1 MQIAP
6 FALERYFARY
16 EFDVPHLL
24 SPSDSE
30 PYTLPELLAYATPG
44 QRAAWDTLW
53 LGYTESA
60 GSAPLR
66 AGVAA
71 LYTDPITADH
81 VLGVVPEEGIFIAMN
96 TLLAAGDHVVVT
108 APGYQSLYSIAAAL
122 GCTVD
127 TWTPNPE
134 GWFFDVDE
142 LAGLLTPQTRMIVV
156 NFPHN
161 PTGALPS
168 AAEFAA
174 VLDLA
179 AERGAVVFSDEMYRW
194 FEYDPDDRLPSAA
207 EVYPNAVTLSG
218 LSKSFGLPGL
228 RVGWLATQNREFL
241 ARFQA
246 FKDYT
251 TICGSAPSE
260 LLAVIALANAE
271 ALAARNLSITTANLA
286 TLRAFFD
293 ERAHLLAWQPPRA
306 GTITLAQ
313 VVPDVDID
321 AFAEAAVTQA
331 GVMILPASV
340 YGYGGRYFRLGYGR
354 RTLPAA
360 LAAFGAFLD
369 GYFG

>member
-1 MQIAP
+1 MQIEP

-16 EFDVPHLL
+16 EFDAPHLL

-30 PYTLPELLAYATPG
+30 PYTLPEVLAYATPE

-60 GSAPLR
+60 GNAALR

-71 LYTDPITADH
+71 LYDDTITPEQ

-96 TLLAAGDHVVVT
+96 TLLSAGDHVIAT

-127 TWTPNPE
+127 HWTPNPD
-134 GWFFDVDE
+134 GWVFDVDE
-142 LAGLLTPQTRMIVV
+142 LESLLTPQTRMIVI

-168 AAEFAA
+168 ADEFQAIM
-174 VLDLA
+174 DLA
-179 AERGAVVFSDEMYRW
+179 AERGIIVFSDEMYRW
-194 FEYDPDDRLPSAA
+194 FEYDPADRLPAAA

-218 LSKSFGLPGL
+218 LSKSFGMPGL
-228 RVGWLATQNREFL
+228 RVGWLATQNADFL
-241 ARFQA
+241 ARFQS

-260 LLAVIALANAE
+260 MLAVIALANAD
-271 ALAARNLSITTANLA
+271 ALAARNLSITLENLD
-286 TLRAFFD
+286 TLRGFFS
-293 ERAHLLAWQPPRA
+293 ERARLLAWQPPRA
-306 GTITLAQ
+306 GTMALVQ

-321 AFAEAAVTQA
+321 AFADAAVTQQ
-331 GVMILPASV
+331 GVMILPSSV
-340 YGYGGRYFRLGYGR
+340 YGYPGRYFRLGFGR
-354 RTLPAA
+354 RSLPAA
-360 LAAFGAFLD
+360 LAAFENFIS
-369 GYFG
+369 GYFR

>member
-1 MQIAP
+1 MQIEP

-30 PYTLPELLAYATPG
+30 PYTLPEVLAYATPE
-44 QRAAWDTLW
+44 QRDAWDNLW

-60 GSAPLR
+60 GGEALR
-66 AGVAA
+66 AGIAA
-71 LYTDPITADH
+71 LYDDNITPER

-96 TLLAAGDHVVVT
+96 TLLAAGDHVIVT
-108 APGYQSLYSIAAAL
+108 APGYQSLYSVAAAI
-122 GCTVD
+122 GCSVD
-127 TWTPNPE
+127 AWAPNPE

-142 LAGLLTPQTRMIVV
+142 LESLLTPQTRMIVV

-168 AAEFAA
+168 EDEFRA

-179 AERGAVVFSDEMYRW
+179 NERGIIVFSDEMYRW
-194 FEYDPDDRLPSAA
+194 FEYDPEDRLPSAA
-207 EVYPNAVTLSG
+207 ELYPDAVTLAG
-218 LSKSFGLPGL
+218 LSKSFGMPGL
-228 RVGWLATQNREFL
+228 RVGWLATQNADFL
-241 ARFQA
+241 ARFQS

-260 LLAVIALANAE
+260 MLAIIALENAE
-271 ALAARNLSITTANLA
+271 ALAARNLSITLENLA
-286 TLRAFFD
+286 TLREFFAA
-293 ERAHLLAWQPPRA
+293 RARLLAWQPPRA

-321 AFAEAAVTQA
+321 AFADAAVTQH
-331 GVMILPASV
+331 GVMILPSSV
-340 YGYGGRYFRLGYGR
+340 YGYPGRYFRLGFGR
-354 RTLPAA
+354 RSLPAA
-360 LAAFGAFLD
+360 LTAFGDVLD
-369 GYFG
+369 GYFR

>member
-1 MQIAP
+1 MQIEP
-6 FALERYFARY
+6 FILERYFARY

-30 PYTLPELLAYATPG
+30 PYTLPEVLAYATPE
-44 QRAAWDTLW
+44 QRDAWDNLW

-60 GSAPLR
+60 GSEALR
-66 AGVAA
+66 AGIAA
-71 LYTDPITADH
+71 LYDDAITPDH

-96 TLLAAGDHVVVT
+96 TLLAAGDHVIVT
-108 APGYQSLYSIAAAL
+108 APGYQSLYSVAAAI

-127 TWTPNPE
+127 AWAPNPE
-134 GWFFDVDE
+134 GWFFDVGE
-142 LAGLLTPQTRMIVV
+142 LESLLTPQTRMIVV

-161 PTGALPS
+161 PTGALPTED
-168 AAEFAA
+168 EFRA

-179 AERGAVVFSDEMYRW
+179 NERGIIVFSDEMYRW
-194 FEYDPDDRLPSAA
+194 FEYDPEDRLPAAA
-207 EVYPNAVTLSG
+207 ELYPDAVTLSG
-218 LSKSFGLPGL
+218 LSKSFGMPGL
-228 RVGWLATQNREFL
+228 RVGWLATQNADFL

-260 LLAVIALANAE
+260 MLAVIALDNAE
-271 ALAARNLSITTANLA
+271 ALAARNLSITLENLA
-286 TLRAFFD
+286 TLREFFAA
-293 ERAHLLAWQPPRA
+293 RGHLLAWQPPRA

-321 AFAEAAVTQA
+321 AFADAAVTQH
-331 GVMILPASV
+331 GVMILPSSV
-340 YGYGGRYFRLGYGR
+340 YGYPGRYFRLGFGR
-354 RTLPAA
+354 RSLPAA

-369 GYFG
+369 SYFR